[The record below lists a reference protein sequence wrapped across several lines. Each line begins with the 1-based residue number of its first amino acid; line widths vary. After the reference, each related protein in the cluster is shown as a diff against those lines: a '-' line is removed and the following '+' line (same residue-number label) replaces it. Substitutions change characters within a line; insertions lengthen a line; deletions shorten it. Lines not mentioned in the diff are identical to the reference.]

1 MASIT
6 KRGPY
11 QWRARV
17 RRKGYPDAAA
27 TFTSREDAEAWARAA
42 ESEMDRGV
50 YVSMREAERTTL
62 REAFERYLREITPE
76 KKGARGEKQ
85 RIRQWLRHPL
95 ADRPL
100 ASIRGV
106 DLATYRDER
115 LKVVGAS
122 TVRNELV
129 PLSHLYT
136 VARKDWGMEGLVNPV
151 ANIRR
156 PQLPRGRDRRLM
168 PGEEEALLSHASYP
182 VREAIILAIETA
194 MRAGEIRS
202 LRWEYVNLTTRI
214 AVLVDTKNGDQ
225 RRVPLSTRAAE
236 TLRSM
241 PRTLTGRVF
250 PLWPSSSAM
259 SHGFRLVVQHAGI
272 ENLRFHDL
280 RHEATSRLFE
290 LGLGIAEVSAITG
303 HKTMAMLSRY
313 THLRAE
319 DLVRKLG

>member
-1 MASIT
+1 MASIV

-17 RRKGYPDAAA
+17 RRKGYPDTTA
-27 TFTSREDAEAWARAA
+27 TFNSREDAEAWARAA
-42 ESEMDRGV
+42 ESDMDRGV

-62 REAFERYLREITPE
+62 REAFERYLHEITPG

-85 RIRQWLRHPL
+85 RIQQWLRHPL
-95 ADRPL
+95 ADRSL

-115 LKVVGAS
+115 LKKVSAS

-136 VARKDWGMEGLVNPV
+136 VARKDWGMEGLINPV
-151 ANIRR
+151 GNIRR
-156 PQLPRGRDRRLM
+156 PQLPRGRDRRLA
-168 PGEEEALLSHASYP
+168 PGEERALLDHASYP

-202 LRWEYVNLTTRI
+202 LRWEHVDMHSRI

-225 RRVPLSTRAAE
+225 RRVPLSTRVIE

-241 PRTLTGRVF
+241 PRALTGQVF
-250 PLWPSSSAM
+250 PWPSSSAM
-259 SHGFRLVVQHAGI
+259 SHGFRLVVAHAGI

-290 LGLGIAEVSAITG
+290 RGLGIAEVSAITG

-319 DLVRKLG
+319 DLVAKLG